1 MQRDLKKLKISLV
14 CWKMKINQIL
24 ILFLLFN
31 FTNVMSIEPDEILK
45 DAQLEQ
51 RAREI
56 SSVLRCMVCQNENID
71 NSNAGIARDL
81 RILIREELVAGKT
94 NSQIINFVHGK
105 YGDYVLFKPPLK
117 FYTLFLWISP
127 FVIFFFLFLLF
138 FRKNKID

>member
-1 MQRDLKKLKISLV
+1 
-14 CWKMKINQIL
+14 MKINQIL

-71 NSNAGIARDL
+71 NSNAGIAKDL
-81 RILIREELVAGKT
+81 RILIREELIAGKT
-94 NSQIINFVHGK
+94 NTQIINFVHNK

-117 FYTLFLWISP
+117 FYTFFLWISP

-138 FRKNKID
+138 FRKKKID

>member
-1 MQRDLKKLKISLV
+1 
-14 CWKMKINQIL
+14 MKINQIL
-24 ILFLLFN
+24 ILFLSFN

-117 FYTLFLWISP
+117 FYTLFMDITFCNFL
-127 FVIFFFLFLLF
+127 FLFLLF

>member
-1 MQRDLKKLKISLV
+1 
-14 CWKMKINQIL
+14 MKINQIL

-71 NSNAGIARDL
+71 NSNAGIAKDL
-81 RILIREELVAGKT
+81 RILIREELIAGKT
-94 NSQIINFVHGK
+94 NSQIINFVHNK
-105 YGDYVLFKPPLK
+105 YGDYVLFKPPFK
-117 FYTLFLWISP
+117 FYTFFLWISP

-138 FRKNKID
+138 FRKKKID

>member
-1 MQRDLKKLKISLV
+1 
-14 CWKMKINQIL
+14 MKINQIL

-71 NSNAGIARDL
+71 NSKPERTHFSC
-81 RILIREELVAGKT
+81 RI
-94 NSQIINFVHGK
+94 QIQKCKVCSA
-105 YGDYVLFKPPLK
+105 
-117 FYTLFLWISP
+117 T
-127 FVIFFFLFLLF
+127 
-138 FRKNKID
+138 

>member
-1 MQRDLKKLKISLV
+1 
-14 CWKMKINQIL
+14 
-24 ILFLLFN
+24 
-31 FTNVMSIEPDEILK
+31 MSIEPDEILK

-117 FYTLFLWISP
+117 FYTFILWISP

-138 FRKNKID
+138 FRKKKID

>member
-1 MQRDLKKLKISLV
+1 
-14 CWKMKINQIL
+14 MKINQIL

-94 NSQIINFVHGK
+94 NSQIINFVHNK

-117 FYTLFLWISP
+117 LYTLFLWISP
-127 FVIFFFLFLLF
+127 IVIFFFLFLLF

>member
-1 MQRDLKKLKISLV
+1 
-14 CWKMKINQIL
+14 MKINQIL
-24 ILFLLFN
+24 ILFLLFS
-31 FTNVMSIEPDEILK
+31 FTNVVSIEPDEILK

-51 RAREI
+51 RARKI

-94 NSQIINFVHGK
+94 NSQIINFVHNK

-127 FVIFFFLFLLF
+127 IVIFFFLILLF

>member
-1 MQRDLKKLKISLV
+1 
-14 CWKMKINQIL
+14 
-24 ILFLLFN
+24 
-31 FTNVMSIEPDEILK
+31 MSIEPDEILE
-45 DAQLEQ
+45 DIQLEE

>member
-1 MQRDLKKLKISLV
+1 
-14 CWKMKINQIL
+14 
-24 ILFLLFN
+24 
-31 FTNVMSIEPDEILK
+31 MSIEPDEILK

-94 NSQIINFVHGK
+94 NSQIINFVHKK

-117 FYTLFLWISP
+117 FYTFFLWISP
-127 FVIFFFLFLLF
+127 IVIFFFLILLF

>member
-1 MQRDLKKLKISLV
+1 
-14 CWKMKINQIL
+14 MKINQIL
-24 ILFLLFN
+24 ILFLFFN
-31 FTNVMSIEPDEILK
+31 FTNVMSIEPDEILE
-45 DAQLEQ
+45 DIQLEE

>member
-1 MQRDLKKLKISLV
+1 
-14 CWKMKINQIL
+14 MKINQIL

-138 FRKNKID
+138 F

>member
-1 MQRDLKKLKISLV
+1 
-14 CWKMKINQIL
+14 MKINQIL

-117 FYTLFLWISP
+117 FYTLFYGYH
-127 FVIFFFLFLLF
+127 LL
-138 FRKNKID
+138 

>member
-1 MQRDLKKLKISLV
+1 
-14 CWKMKINQIL
+14 MKINQIL
-24 ILFLLFN
+24 ILFLLFS
-31 FTNVMSIEPDEILK
+31 FTNVVSIEPDEILK

-51 RAREI
+51 RARKI

-94 NSQIINFVHGK
+94 NSQIINFVHNK

-127 FVIFFFLFLLF
+127 IVIFFFLFLLF

>member
-1 MQRDLKKLKISLV
+1 
-14 CWKMKINQIL
+14 MKINQIL
-24 ILFLLFN
+24 ILFLLFS
-31 FTNVMSIEPDEILK
+31 FTNVVSIEPDEILK

-94 NSQIINFVHGK
+94 NSQIINFVHNK

-127 FVIFFFLFLLF
+127 IVIFFFLFLLF

>member
-1 MQRDLKKLKISLV
+1 
-14 CWKMKINQIL
+14 MKIKQVL

-45 DAQLEQ
+45 DVQLEQ

-56 SSVLRCMVCQNENID
+56 SSILRCMVCQNENID
-71 NSNAGIARDL
+71 NSNAGIAKDL
-81 RILIREELVAGKT
+81 RILIREELLAGKT
-94 NSQIINFVHGK
+94 NSQIINFVHDK
-105 YGDYVLFKPPLK
+105 YGDYVLFKPPFK
-117 FYTLFLWISP
+117 FYTFFLWISP

>member
-1 MQRDLKKLKISLV
+1 
-14 CWKMKINQIL
+14 MKINQIL
-24 ILFLLFN
+24 ILFLLFR
-31 FTNVMSIEPDEILK
+31 FTNVVSIEPDEILK

-94 NSQIINFVHGK
+94 NSQIINFVHNK

-117 FYTLFLWISP
+117 LYTLFLWISP
-127 FVIFFFLFLLF
+127 IVIFFFLFLLF

>member
-1 MQRDLKKLKISLV
+1 
-14 CWKMKINQIL
+14 MKINQIL
-24 ILFLLFN
+24 ILFLLFS

-45 DAQLEQ
+45 DTQLEQ

-94 NSQIINFVHGK
+94 NSQIINFVHNK

-127 FVIFFFLFLLF
+127 IVIFFFLFLLF

>member
-1 MQRDLKKLKISLV
+1 
-14 CWKMKINQIL
+14 MKINQIL

-71 NSNAGIARDL
+71 NSNAGIAKDL
-81 RILIREELVAGKT
+81 RILIREELIAGKT
-94 NSQIINFVHGK
+94 NTQIINFVHNK
-105 YGDYVLFKPPLK
+105 YGDYVLFKPPFK
-117 FYTLFLWISP
+117 FYTFFLWISP

-138 FRKNKID
+138 FRKKKID

>member
-1 MQRDLKKLKISLV
+1 
-14 CWKMKINQIL
+14 MKINQIL
-24 ILFLLFN
+24 ILFLLFS
-31 FTNVMSIEPDEILK
+31 FTNVISIEPDEILK

>member
-1 MQRDLKKLKISLV
+1 
-14 CWKMKINQIL
+14 MKINQIL
-24 ILFLLFN
+24 ILFLLFS
-31 FTNVMSIEPDEILK
+31 FTNVVSIEPDEILK

-51 RAREI
+51 RARKI

-94 NSQIINFVHGK
+94 NSQIIDFVHNK

-127 FVIFFFLFLLF
+127 IVIFFFLFLLF

>member
-1 MQRDLKKLKISLV
+1 MFLNSPV
-14 CWKMKINQIL
+14 VFIL
-24 ILFLLFN
+24 ILPQIILIGPYAYCDWEILVFLLFS
-31 FTNVMSIEPDEILK
+31 FTNVVSIEPDEILK

-127 FVIFFFLFLLF
+127 FVIS
-138 FRKNKID
+138 

>member
-1 MQRDLKKLKISLV
+1 
-14 CWKMKINQIL
+14 MKINQIL

-31 FTNVMSIEPDEILK
+31 FNNVMSIEPDEILK

-94 NSQIINFVHGK
+94 NSQIINFVHNK
-105 YGDYVLFKPPLK
+105 YGDYVLFKPPFK
-117 FYTLFLWISP
+117 FYTFFLWISP

-138 FRKNKID
+138 FRKKKID

>member
-1 MQRDLKKLKISLV
+1 
-14 CWKMKINQIL
+14 MKINQIL

-94 NSQIINFVHGK
+94 NSQIINFVHKK

-117 FYTLFLWISP
+117 FYTFFLWISP
-127 FVIFFFLFLLF
+127 IVIFFFLILLF

>member
-1 MQRDLKKLKISLV
+1 
-14 CWKMKINQIL
+14 MKINQIL
-24 ILFLLFN
+24 ILFLLFS
-31 FTNVMSIEPDEILK
+31 FTNVVSIEPDEILK

-51 RAREI
+51 RARKI

-138 FRKNKID
+138 FRKNKVD

>member
-1 MQRDLKKLKISLV
+1 
-14 CWKMKINQIL
+14 MKINQIL
-24 ILFLLFN
+24 ILFLLFS
-31 FTNVMSIEPDEILK
+31 FTNVVSIEPDEILK

-51 RAREI
+51 RARKI

>member
-1 MQRDLKKLKISLV
+1 
-14 CWKMKINQIL
+14 
-24 ILFLLFN
+24 
-31 FTNVMSIEPDEILK
+31 MSIEPDEILK

-94 NSQIINFVHGK
+94 NSQIIDFVHNK

-117 FYTLFLWISP
+117 FYT
-127 FVIFFFLFLLF
+127 FFFCQRRANNHNNKFSGSEEQQQRSLAAQIRNR
-138 FRKNKID
+138 RKEEK

>member
-1 MQRDLKKLKISLV
+1 
-14 CWKMKINQIL
+14 MKINQIL
-24 ILFLLFN
+24 ILFLLFS
-31 FTNVMSIEPDEILK
+31 FTNVVSIEPDEILK

-51 RAREI
+51 RARKI

-94 NSQIINFVHGK
+94 NSQIINFVHNK

-117 FYTLFLWISP
+117 VFTLFLWISP
-127 FVIFFFLFLLF
+127 IVIFFFLFLLF